1 MGIRHLNKLMHENC
15 PGSIKRMHFQELRG
29 KKIAVDV
36 SIYMYRFLAD
46 GALLENMYLMA
57 SILRHYDIHGIFVF
71 DGPPPVQKTELIELR
86 KKKKE
91 AAKRQ
96 YNQMER
102 ILQTKRRDSALSS
115 SPASTHEILEIEETM
130 TQLKKQ
136 FIHIRDS
143 DIANVKDLLASFGFA
158 IVDAEGEADALCAK
172 LAIKRRVFACMSDDM
187 DMFVYGCPFVL
198 RHVSLLNHSAMCYN
212 MKDILRNME
221 LTQDEFKM
229 MCVVSGT
236 DYTLESVATHSG
248 GDETSRKTMNPI
260 INIFNV
266 YDKMKEYKRLTT
278 KELTKY
284 EFGFYEWLEKR
295 NNYDVSLISLIESE
309 QMFDISNVGSSDKYK
324 QLVVLN
330 RKDINKRRIVEL
342 MMKEDFIFIN
352 SNSEDKQIFNALSN
366 GSGTITSSP
375 VYGVGQWESK
385 PKNSQ
390 IRTASPP
397 DEMPAPVS
405 FDSSFSSSASSS
417 GTSMSDFLSRRET
430 FSIDDVS
437 VISDATE
444 AVKCI
449 DAEDSDTNQKI
460 SQDDKA
466 AILARE
472 VYGVNATTVKEL
484 TQKIK
489 KSRPITIKK

>member
-1 MGIRHLNKLMHENC
+1 MGIRHLNKLMHEKC
-15 PGSIKRMHFQELRG
+15 PGSIKRMHFEELRG

-86 KKKKE
+86 KKKKD
-91 AAKRQ
+91 AAKKE
-96 YNQMER
+96 YTQMER
-102 ILQTKRRDSALSS
+102 VLQTKRRESALSS
-115 SPASTHEILEIEETM
+115 SPASTHEILEIEEAM

-143 DIANVKDLLASFGFA
+143 DIANVKELLASFGFA

-187 DMFVYGCPFVL
+187 DMFVYGCPVVL
-198 RHVSLLNHSAMCYN
+198 RHVSLLNHSAMCYH

-221 LTQDEFKM
+221 LTQDDFKM

-236 DYTLESVATHSG
+236 DYTLESAATHSG
-248 GDETSRKTMNPI
+248 GDGTPRKTVNPI
-260 INIFNV
+260 INIFNI
-266 YDKMKEYKRLTT
+266 YDKMKEYKKLTT
-278 KELTKY
+278 KELSKY

-295 NNYDVSLISLIESE
+295 NNYDASLISLIESE

-330 RKDINKRRIVEL
+330 RNDINKRRIVEL

-352 SNSEDKQIFNALSN
+352 SNSEDNIIFNALSN

-385 PKNSQ
+385 PKNSR
-390 IRTASPP
+390 IRTATSP
-397 DEMPAPVS
+397 DEMPVS
-405 FDSSFSSSASSS
+405 FESSFSSSASSS
-417 GTSMSDFLSRRET
+417 GTSMMSDHLSRRET

-449 DAEDSDTNQKI
+449 DAEESDTNQKI

-472 VYGVNATTVKEL
+472 VYGVNATTLKEL

>member
-1 MGIRHLNKLMHENC
+1 MGIRHLNKLMHEKC
-15 PGSIKRMHFQELRG
+15 PGSIKRMHFEELRG

-57 SILRHYDIHGIFVF
+57 SILRHYDVHGIFVF

-86 KKKKE
+86 KKKKD
-91 AAKRQ
+91 AAKKE
-96 YNQMER
+96 YTQMER
-102 ILQTKRRDSALSS
+102 VLQTKRRESSLSS
-115 SPASTHEILEIEETM
+115 SPASTHEILEIEEAM

-143 DIANVKDLLASFGFA
+143 DIANVKELLASFGFA

-172 LAIKRRVFACMSDDM
+172 LAINRRVFACMSDDM
-187 DMFVYGCPFVL
+187 DMFVYGCPYVL

-212 MKDILRNME
+212 MKDILRNMD
-221 LTQDEFKM
+221 LTQDDFKM

-236 DYTLESVATHSG
+236 DYMLEPAATNCLCESDGTPH
-248 GDETSRKTMNPI
+248 KTVNQS
-260 INIFNV
+260 INIFNI
-266 YDKMKEYKRLTT
+266 YDKMKEYKKLTT
-278 KELTKY
+278 KELSKY

-309 QMFDISNVGSSDKYK
+309 QMFDISNVGASDKYK

-330 RKDINKRRIVEL
+330 RNDINKRRIVEL

-352 SNSEDKQIFNALSN
+352 SNSEDKHIFNALSN

-375 VYGVGQWESK
+375 VYGVGQWETTT
-385 PKNSQ
+385 KNFRF
-390 IRTASPP
+390 RTASPP
-397 DEMPAPVS
+397 ETS
-405 FDSSFSSSASSS
+405 GSSSS
-417 GTSMSDFLSRRET
+417 GISMMSDHLSRRET

-449 DAEDSDTNQKI
+449 DAEEPDTNQKI

-466 AILARE
+466 EILARE
-472 VYGVNATTVKEL
+472 VYGVNATTLQEL